1 MRNATSTTILELTW
15 LGLLT
20 IFLGVVTGYFVLS
33 ALFVSSTYLVMTL
46 WRRNSFYRWLESN
59 QKNESL
65 ITSDLWVDIIRRVEI
80 ERDQSKE
87 NRAFIA
93 REFDNLRLALSSLRV
108 GLVLTDKTWNL
119 TWWNEV
125 GGQLLNLREPDDINS
140 YLFALLRSPSL
151 KEYIA
156 ENDFS
161 EPLILDNFTTQQSVI
176 ELYFGDSP
184 SEGYIILV
192 RDISQMRRLNEMRSD
207 FIANVSHELKT
218 PLTVINGYLETLIDN
233 QLVEGVA
240 KNAVESAV
248 LQGRR
253 MDNIIQDLITLA
265 QLETSPST
273 DIEAFN
279 LFDLVGQV
287 QQQIA
292 SLQKNLKKNQT
303 IVKVLVTEDWV
314 LTGNR
319 NEIFSLLSNLLS
331 NALRYCPDGSLISVK
346 LEQAGHKTSICVD
359 DNGPGIP
366 EPHLSRV
373 TERFYR
379 VDKSHSS
386 ITGGTGLGLAIAKHV
401 MGRHS
406 GSLQITSEQGKGTCI
421 RCSFPKNRLQQ
432 IVT

>member
-1 MRNATSTTILELTW
+1 MRNATSTTTIEVISLGIL
-15 LGLLT
+15 
-20 IFLGVVTGYFVLS
+20 IVVLS
-33 ALFVSSTYLVMTL
+33 LVSGHFLESSLLVTILYLITTV
-46 WRRNSFYRWLESN
+46 WRRNSLYSWLESGK
-59 QKNESL
+59 KNELL
-65 ITSDLWVDIIRRVEI
+65 IGSDLWTDILRRIEI
-80 ERDQSKE
+80 D
-87 NRAFIA
+87 
-93 REFDNLRLALSSLRV
+93 REQTRKNQEAIVQELNNLKTALSSLRV
-108 GLVLTDKTWNL
+108 GLVLTDKNWNL
-119 TWWNEV
+119 IWWNEI
-125 GGQLLNLREPDDINS
+125 GGALLNLREPDDINS

-161 EPLILDNFTTQQSVI
+161 EPLILDNFTTQQTVI
-176 ELYFGDSP
+176 ELYFGLSP

-192 RDISQMRRLNEMRSD
+192 RDISQLKRLNEMRSD
-207 FIANVSHELKT
+207 FIANVSHELRT

-240 KNAVESAV
+240 KNAIENAA

-253 MDNIIQDLITLA
+253 MDNIIQDLITLS

-273 DIEAFN
+273 DIEVFN

-287 QQQIA
+287 QQQMA
-292 SLQKNLKKNQT
+292 SLQKNLKKDQT
-303 IVKVLVTEDWV
+303 IVKILVTEDWV

-331 NALRYCPDGSLISVK
+331 NALRYCPDGSLISLR
-346 LEQAGHKTSICVD
+346 LEQSDHKTIICVD

-366 EPHLSRV
+366 EPHISRV

-386 ITGGTGLGLAIAKHV
+386 ITGGTGLGLAIAKHI
-401 MGRHS
+401 MERHS
-406 GSLQITSEQGKGTCI
+406 GSLQITSGKGKGTCI

>member
-240 KNAVESAV
+240 KDAVESAV

-331 NALRYCPDGSLISVK
+331 NALRYCPDGSLISLR

>member
-192 RDISQMRRLNEMRSD
+192 RDVSQMRRLNEMRSD

-240 KNAVESAV
+240 KDAVESAV

-331 NALRYCPDGSLISVK
+331 NALRYCPDGSLISLR
-346 LEQAGHKTSICVD
+346 LEQTGHKTSICVD

-379 VDKSHSS
+379 VDKSHSF

-421 RCSFPKNRLQQ
+421 RCSFPKDRLQQ

>member
-240 KNAVESAV
+240 KDAVESAV

-265 QLETSPST
+265 QLEISPST

-331 NALRYCPDGSLISVK
+331 NALRYCPDGSLISLR

>member
-240 KNAVESAV
+240 KNAVESAA

-331 NALRYCPDGSLISVK
+331 NALRYCPDGSLISLR

-421 RCSFPKNRLQQ
+421 RCSFPKDRLQQ

>member
-192 RDISQMRRLNEMRSD
+192 RDISQLKRLNEMRSD

-240 KNAVESAV
+240 KNAVESAA

>member
-1 MRNATSTTILELTW
+1 MLK
-15 LGLLT
+15 
-20 IFLGVVTGYFVLS
+20 
-33 ALFVSSTYLVMTL
+33 
-46 WRRNSFYRWLESN
+46 SN
-59 QKNESL
+59 G
-65 ITSDLWVDIIRRVEI
+65 IRPEKIKRSV
-80 ERDQSKE
+80 
-87 NRAFIA
+87 A

-125 GGQLLNLREPDDINS
+125 GGELLNLRQPDDINS

-192 RDISQMRRLNEMRSD
+192 RDISQLKRLNEMRSD

-240 KNAVESAV
+240 KDAVESAA

-331 NALRYCPDGSLISVK
+331 NALRYCPDGSLISLR
-346 LEQAGHKTSICVD
+346 LEQAGHKISICVD

-406 GSLQITSEQGKGTCI
+406 GSLQISSEEGKGTCI
-421 RCSFPKNRLQQ
+421 RCSFPKDRLKQ

>member
-108 GLVLTDKTWNL
+108 GLVLTDETWNL

-240 KNAVESAV
+240 KDAVESAV

-331 NALRYCPDGSLISVK
+331 NALRYCPDGSLISLR

>member
-46 WRRNSFYRWLESN
+46 WRRNRFYRWLESN

-240 KNAVESAV
+240 KDAVESAV

-331 NALRYCPDGSLISVK
+331 NALRYCPDGSLISLR

>member
-20 IFLGVVTGYFVLS
+20 IFLGVITGYLVLS
-33 ALFVSSTYLVMTL
+33 ALFVSSTYLAVTL

-80 ERDQSKE
+80 ERDQAREDKASV
-87 NRAFIA
+87 A
-93 REFDNLRLALSSLRV
+93 REFNNLRLALSSLRV
-108 GLVLTDKTWNL
+108 GLVLTDKTWNV

-125 GGQLLNLREPDDINS
+125 GGELLNLRQPDDINS

-151 KEYIA
+151 KVYIA

-192 RDISQMRRLNEMRSD
+192 RDISQLKRLNEMRSD
-207 FIANVSHELKT
+207 FIANVSHELRT

-240 KNAVESAV
+240 KNAIENAA

-253 MDNIIQDLITLA
+253 MDNVIQDLITLS

-273 DIEAFN
+273 DIEVFN
-279 LFDLVGQV
+279 LFDLGEQV

-292 SLQKNLKKNQT
+292 LLQKNLKKDQT
-303 IVKVLVTEDWV
+303 IVKILVTEDWV

-331 NALRYCPDGSLISVK
+331 NALRYCPDGSLISLR
-346 LEQAGHKTSICVD
+346 LEQSDHKTVICVD

-386 ITGGTGLGLAIAKHV
+386 ITGGTGLGLAIAKHI
-401 MGRHS
+401 MERHS
-406 GSLQITSEQGKGTCI
+406 GSLQITSGKGKGTCI
-421 RCSFPKNRLQQ
+421 RCSFPKDRLQQ

>member
-1 MRNATSTTILELTW
+1 MRNATSTTTIEVISLGILIVALSLVSGHFLESS
-15 LGLLT
+15 LL
-20 IFLGVVTGYFVLS
+20 VTSL
-33 ALFVSSTYLVMTL
+33 YLITTV
-46 WRRNSFYRWLESN
+46 WRRNSLYSWLESGK
-59 QKNESL
+59 KNELL
-65 ITSDLWVDIIRRVEI
+65 IGSDLWTDIVRRIEI
-80 ERDQSKE
+80 D
-87 NRAFIA
+87 
-93 REFDNLRLALSSLRV
+93 REQTRKNQEAIVQELNNLKIALSSLRV

-119 TWWNEV
+119 IWWNEI
-125 GGQLLNLREPDDINS
+125 GGALLNLREPDDINS

-161 EPLILDNFTTQQSVI
+161 EPMILDNFTTQQTVI

-192 RDISQMRRLNEMRSD
+192 RDISQLKRLNEMRSD
-207 FIANVSHELKT
+207 FIANVSHELRT

-240 KNAVESAV
+240 KNAIENAA

-253 MDNIIQDLITLA
+253 MDNIIQDLITLS

-273 DIEAFN
+273 DIEVFN

-287 QQQIA
+287 LQQIA
-292 SLQKNLKKNQT
+292 PLQKNLKKDQT
-303 IVKVLVTEDWV
+303 IVKIKVTEDWV

-331 NALRYCPDGSLISVK
+331 NALRYCPDRSLISLR
-346 LEQAGHKTSICVD
+346 LEQTDHKTLICVD

-386 ITGGTGLGLAIAKHV
+386 ITGGTGLGLAIAKHI
-401 MGRHS
+401 MERHS
-406 GSLQITSEQGKGTCI
+406 GSLQITSGEGKGTCI
-421 RCSFPKNRLQQ
+421 RCSFPKDRLQQ

>member
-108 GLVLTDKTWNL
+108 GLVLTDTTWNL

-125 GGQLLNLREPDDINS
+125 GGELLNLRQPDDINS

-240 KNAVESAV
+240 KDAVESAA

-331 NALRYCPDGSLISVK
+331 NALRYCPDGSLISLR

-406 GSLQITSEQGKGTCI
+406 GSLQISSEEGKGTCI
-421 RCSFPKNRLQQ
+421 RCSFPKDRLQQ

>member
-1 MRNATSTTILELTW
+1 MRNATSTTLLELTW

-20 IFLGVVTGYFVLS
+20 IFLGVVTGYLALS
-33 ALFVSSTYLVMTL
+33 ALFVSSTYLAVTL

-59 QKNESL
+59 QKTESL

-80 ERDQSKE
+80 ERDQAREDKASV
-87 NRAFIA
+87 A
-93 REFDNLRLALSSLRV
+93 REFNNLRLALSSLRV

-125 GGQLLNLREPDDINS
+125 GGELLNLRQPDDINS
-140 YLFALLRSPSL
+140 YLFALLRSPAL

-192 RDISQMRRLNEMRSD
+192 RDISQLKRLNEMRSD
-207 FIANVSHELKT
+207 FIANVSHELRT

-240 KNAVESAV
+240 KNAIENAA

-253 MDNIIQDLITLA
+253 MDNIIQDLITLS
-265 QLETSPST
+265 QLETSPNT
-273 DIEAFN
+273 DIEVFN

-292 SLQKNLKKNQT
+292 SLQKNLKKDQT
-303 IVKVLVTEDWV
+303 IVKILVTEDWV

-331 NALRYCPDGSLISVK
+331 NALRYCPDGSLISLR
-346 LEQAGHKTSICVD
+346 LEQSDHKTLICVD

-386 ITGGTGLGLAIAKHV
+386 ITGGTGLGLAIAKHI
-401 MGRHS
+401 MERHS
-406 GSLQITSEQGKGTCI
+406 GSLQITSGEGKGTGI
-421 RCSFPKNRLQQ
+421 RCSFPKDRLQQ

>member
-240 KNAVESAV
+240 KNAVESAA

-303 IVKVLVTEDWV
+303 IIKVVVTEDWV

-331 NALRYCPDGSLISVK
+331 NALRYCPDGSSISLR

>member
-240 KNAVESAV
+240 KDAVESAV

-331 NALRYCPDGSLISVK
+331 NALRYCPDGSLISLR

-421 RCSFPKNRLQQ
+421 RCSFPKDRLQQ

>member
-192 RDISQMRRLNEMRSD
+192 RDISQLKRLNEMRSD

-240 KNAVESAV
+240 KDAVESAV

-273 DIEAFN
+273 DIETFN

-331 NALRYCPDGSLISVK
+331 NALRYCPDGSLISLR

>member
-240 KNAVESAV
+240 KDAVESAV

-265 QLETSPST
+265 HLETSPST

-331 NALRYCPDGSLISVK
+331 NALRYCPDGSLISLR

-406 GSLQITSEQGKGTCI
+406 GSLQITSEEGKGTCI
-421 RCSFPKNRLQQ
+421 RCLFPKDRLKQ